1 MIEMTDEALLEH
13 IKAVNRVTT
22 DDLGIVSELQ
32 ELIESAKMDLSMSG
46 VRGDVLVSP
55 YAPIIVRAISLYT
68 KANFGFD
75 NPDSEKLMESY
86 RSLETH
92 LALSE
97 EYRGVVVDEIQ

>member
-13 IKAVNRVTT
+13 IKSVNRITT

-46 VRGDVLVSP
+46 IRGEALVSP
-55 YAPIIVRAISLYT
+55 YDPIVVRAISLYT

-75 NPDSEKLMESY
+75 NPDSDKLMNSY
-86 RSLETH
+86 RSLEVH
-92 LALSE
+92 LAISSE
-97 EYRGVVVDEIQ
+97 YGGGKSET

>member
-13 IKAVNRVTT
+13 IKSVNRITT

-46 VRGDVLVSP
+46 IRGEALVSP
-55 YAPIIVRAISLYT
+55 YDPIIVRAISLYT

-75 NPDSEKLMESY
+75 NPDSDKLMNSY
-86 RSLETH
+86 RSLEVH
-92 LALSE
+92 LAISSE
-97 EYRGVVVDEIQ
+97 YGGGKSET